1 MRQNEHPRPGR
12 IGLTLNSCCRP
23 QLPRLARPP
32 ALDANSLQTRLGI
45 AQPFHVIAENLM
57 HIVAIVFV
65 AMSVLAGCSSQPFT
79 GQTAASVEDRNPE
92 AVIVSEVR
100 PIIITGA
107 SESIDQRLKDPG
119 SPLSK
124 RTIYFDLD
132 SFIVK
137 DEHKILLGH
146 HARFLDSNGKYKML
160 IQGNTDER
168 GTREYNLALGQKRSE
183 AIKKVLKLLGA
194 REDQLEAVSLGEE
207 RSACSKSSEDCWAK
221 NRRGDMLYSGEF

>member
-1 MRQNEHPRPGR
+1 MCQYIHPRPGR
-12 IGLTLNSCCRP
+12 IGLTLNSCCRR
-23 QLPRLARPP
+23 QLPRLAPLP
-32 ALDANSLQTRLGI
+32 ALDINSPQTSVGV
-45 AQPFHVIAENLM
+45 AQPFHVIEENFM
-57 HIVAIVFV
+57 HIVATILV
-65 AMSVLAGCSSQPFT
+65 AMSVLAGCSSLPLT
-79 GQTAASVEDRNPE
+79 EQTAASVEDRNPE
-92 AVIVSEVR
+92 AVKVSEVR

-107 SESIDQRLKDPG
+107 NESIDPRLKDPG
-119 SPLSK
+119 NSLSK

-137 DEHKILLGH
+137 DEHKILLEH
-146 HARFLDSNGKYKML
+146 HARFLASNGKYKML

-183 AIKKVLKLLGA
+183 AIKKVLKLVGA

-207 RSACSKSSEDCWAK
+207 RPACSKSSEDCWAT

>member
-1 MRQNEHPRPGR
+1 VGV
-12 IGLTLNSCCRP
+12 
-23 QLPRLARPP
+23 
-32 ALDANSLQTRLGI
+32 
-45 AQPFHVIAENLM
+45 AQPFHVIEENFM
-57 HIVAIVFV
+57 HIVATILV
-65 AMSVLAGCSSQPFT
+65 AMSVLAGCSSLPLT
-79 GQTAASVEDRNPE
+79 EQTAASVEDRNPE
-92 AVIVSEVR
+92 AVKVSEVR

-107 SESIDQRLKDPG
+107 NESIDPRLKDPG
-119 SPLSK
+119 NPLSK

-137 DEHKILLGH
+137 DEHKILLEH
-146 HARFLDSNGKYKML
+146 HARFLASNGKYKML

-183 AIKKVLKLLGA
+183 AIKKVLKLVGA

-207 RSACSKSSEDCWAK
+207 RPACSKSSEDCWAT

>member
-1 MRQNEHPRPGR
+1 MRQNKHPRPGR
-12 IGLTLNSCCRP
+12 AGFTLKSCCRR
-23 QLPRLARPP
+23 QLPRLASPP
-32 ALDANSLQTRLGI
+32 RFDANSLQTRVGI
-45 AQPFHVIAENLM
+45 AQPFHVIEENHM
-57 HIVAIVFV
+57 HIVAIVLV
-65 AMSVLAGCSSQPFT
+65 AMSVLAGCSIQPLT
-79 GQTAASVEDRNPE
+79 EQPAASVEDRNPE
-92 AVIVSEVR
+92 AVKVSEVR

-107 SESIDQRLKDPG
+107 NESIDPRLKDPG
-119 SPLSK
+119 SPLSQ

-137 DEHKILLGH
+137 DEHKILLEH
-146 HARFLDSNGKYKML
+146 HARFLASNGKYKML

-168 GTREYNLALGQKRSE
+168 STREYNLALGQKRSE

-207 RSACSKSSEDCWAK
+207 RPACSESSEDCWAT

>member
-1 MRQNEHPRPGR
+1 LASPPGF
-12 IGLTLNSCCRP
+12 
-23 QLPRLARPP
+23 
-32 ALDANSLQTRLGI
+32 DANFLQTRVGL
-45 AQPFHVIAENLM
+45 AQPFHVIEEKHM
-57 HIVAIVFV
+57 HIVAIVLV
-65 AMSVLAGCSSQPFT
+65 AISVLAGCSSQPLT
-79 GQTAASVEDRNPE
+79 EQTAASVEDRNPE
-92 AVIVSEVR
+92 AVKVSEVR

-107 SESIDQRLKDPG
+107 NESIDPRLKDPG
-119 SPLSK
+119 NPLSK

-137 DEHKILLGH
+137 DEHKILLEH
-146 HARFLDSNGKYKML
+146 HARFLASNGKYKML

-183 AIKKVLKLLGA
+183 AIKKVLKLVGA

-207 RSACSKSSEDCWAK
+207 RPACSKSSEDCWAT

>member
-1 MRQNEHPRPGR
+1 MRQNKHPRPGR

-23 QLPRLARPP
+23 QLPRLDLPP
-32 ALDANSLQTRLGI
+32 VLDANSLQTRWGI
-45 AQPFHVIAENLM
+45 AQPFNEIEENFM
-57 HIVAIVFV
+57 HIIAIVLV
-65 AMSVLAGCSSQPFT
+65 AMSVLAGCSSQPLSE
-79 GQTAASVEDRNPE
+79 QTAASVVDRNPE
-92 AVIVSEVR
+92 AVIASEVR
-100 PIIITGA
+100 PIIITGGN
-107 SESIDQRLKDPG
+107 EFIDPRLKDPG

-137 DEHKILLGH
+137 DEHKIQLEH
-146 HARFLDSNGKYKML
+146 HARFLVSNVKYRVL
-160 IQGNTDER
+160 IQGNADER

-207 RSACSKSSEDCWAK
+207 RPACSTSSEDCWAK
-221 NRRGDMLYSGEF
+221 NRRGDMLYLGEF

>member
-1 MRQNEHPRPGR
+1 VRQNKYPRPGR
-12 IGLTLNSCCRP
+12 TGFTLNSCGWS
-23 QLPRLARPP
+23 QLPRSASTPG
-32 ALDANSLQTRLGI
+32 LDANSLQTRLGI
-45 AQPFHVIAENLM
+45 AKPFHDIEENSM
-57 HIVAIVFV
+57 HIIAIVLV
-65 AMSVLAGCSSQPFT
+65 AMSVLAGCSSQPVSE
-79 GQTAASVEDRNPE
+79 QTAASVVDRNPE
-92 AVIVSEVR
+92 AVIASEVR
-100 PIIITGA
+100 PIIITGGN
-107 SESIDQRLKDPG
+107 EFIDPRLKDPG

-137 DEHKILLGH
+137 DEHKTLLEQ
-146 HARFLDSNGKYKML
+146 HARFLASNGKYKML

-207 RSACSKSSEDCWAK
+207 RPACSESSEDCWAK